1 MVAVRLF
8 LLAEGAARR
17 RRQTVMADD
26 DLVVPPGV
34 VIPAGELTW
43 RFSASGG
50 PGGQHVNT
58 SNTRAEVRFDIAG
71 SPSLSPAVRQ
81 RLLDRLGGSVAVAAS
96 DRRSQARNRELALQR
111 LASRLAGALRVETPR
126 RATRPTLGAKR
137 RRLDAK
143 RRQGVRKQERRSR
156 GDDD

>member
-1 MVAVRLF
+1 MAVAD
-8 LLAEGAARR
+8 E
-17 RRQTVMADD
+17 
-26 DLVVPPGV
+26 DLVVRPGV
-34 VIPAGELTW
+34 VIPSGELTW

-81 RLLDRLGGSVAVAAS
+81 RLLDRLGDSVAVAAS

-111 LASRLAGALRVETPR
+111 LASRLAGALRVDTPR

-143 RRQGVRKQERRSR
+143 RRQGLRKQERRSR